1 MRPVSRFQIPSI
13 KYFLMWD
20 RAIFSKYNTSAY
32 HIDYVLENLDGSVA
46 VQIRRPS
53 STASSPRAARR

>member
-1 MRPVSRFQIPSI
+1 MRPLSRFQIPSI

-32 HIDYVLENLDGSVA
+32 LIDYVLENLDGSVA
-46 VQIRRPS
+46 VQIRPC